1 VEVAHKKNDYGSV
14 SFENDIEPGSA
25 HAVRNFVF
33 DSGYKKASVQK
44 RGDYFLVRLDDAK
57 PWSGELTKLAAKIQL
72 MTHGCM
78 RDATA
83 DEILHEVE
91 QKGRFNFYHQPFEKL
106 GMNLRFAQFP
116 EFENASNTEF
126 NVLMEPQTHEIMDAD
141 YDEPEIPEH
150 RIGDAYREETG
161 ETVDVINP
169 TQLYQLSQERGVGNL
184 FEHGVVGAL
193 VDTYDSMAMV
203 DKYLPAMEQALDH
216 IGRILFLY
224 YWKPED
230 FAQAYGSDDQS
241 QLENKL
247 LSNFKSFG
255 DLVLELLQKSKATQ
269 EGTVSL
275 I

>member
-1 VEVAHKKNDYGSV
+1 
-14 SFENDIEPGSA
+14 
-25 HAVRNFVF
+25 
-33 DSGYKKASVQK
+33 
-44 RGDYFLVRLDDAK
+44 
-57 PWSGELTKLAAKIQL
+57 
-72 MTHGCM
+72 
-78 RDATA
+78 
-83 DEILHEVE
+83 
-91 QKGRFNFYHQPFEKL
+91 
-106 GMNLRFAQFP
+106 
-116 EFENASNTEF
+116 
-126 NVLMEPQTHEIMDAD
+126 
-141 YDEPEIPEH
+141 
-150 RIGDAYREETG
+150 
-161 ETVDVINP
+161 
-169 TQLYQLSQERGVGNL
+169 VGNL